1 MPCHAGMSIA
11 IGNDV
16 RIHTSYICGNS
27 FPQCMCVTSVKYISP
42 TGMQAVHKMFY
53 LNFDIESFPI
63 LNPVIPPTE
72 TYEPHPIYCDETER
86 YRLIV
91 NYLL

>member
-1 MPCHAGMSIA
+1 MPCHVGMSIA

-27 FPQCMCVTSVKYISP
+27 FPQCMCVTNVKCISP

-53 LNFDIESFPI
+53 LNFDIESFPT
-63 LNPVIPPTE
+63 LKPVVPPTE